1 VQPQA
6 AAVAPA
12 SRYAAGEATG
22 PSAAAPSTSRTIA
35 GAERNRSHILPLE
48 LERDRQ
54 HYCDAVHERGWECSS
69 THTQTKRWHYARAQP
84 HMGEPEVVPAAFNP
98 PPRAVNSL
106 QAPPGDLV
114 NATQA
119 FAGTSRQAVQHAATS
134 FELER
139 VFITSPAPTSGR
151 NQQ

>member
-1 VQPQA
+1 
-6 AAVAPA
+6 VAPA

-22 PSAAAPSTSRTIA
+22 PSAAARPPHVRDQTSA
-35 GAERNRSHILPLE
+35 AAVSVDPILPLE
-48 LERDRQ
+48 LERVQ
-54 HYCDAVHERGWECSS
+54 HYWHYVLPMLCTSAGGSTAD

-84 HMGEPEVVPAAFNP
+84 HMGEPEVVPAAFDP